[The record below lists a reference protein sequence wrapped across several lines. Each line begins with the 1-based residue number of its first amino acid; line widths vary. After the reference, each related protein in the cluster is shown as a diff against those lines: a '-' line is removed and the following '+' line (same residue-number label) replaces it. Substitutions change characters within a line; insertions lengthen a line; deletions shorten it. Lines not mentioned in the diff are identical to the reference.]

1 MPNPP
6 DGLHYV
12 VAVVVDPLGEL
23 EALLHVGLP
32 VVDFPLHHPA
42 QLNEGPLQL
51 PVLIVN
57 LLLDSFHI
65 IDNFIDTRSD
75 TIENI

>member
-1 MPNPP
+1 MPVPP
-6 DGLHYV
+6 DGLHNV

-23 EALLHVGLP
+23 QALLHVWLS
-32 VVDFPLHHPA
+32 VVDFPMPHPA

-51 PVLIVN
+51 PVLVVN
-57 LLLDSFHI
+57 LLLDPFHI

-75 TIENI
+75 TIEDI